1 MYSDRCGYLHQN
13 SWPWGKSLLQYLLAC
28 KRMIWTTPNHKNH
41 PNTAHS
47 PTSRLWYLSSYHDPL
62 QAHMHPLHKLGNA
75 NTIANY
81 HGYYQILIKN
91 GISNEVASSAYLT
104 ASYVPVKTKCI
115 IMKYRTGTLF
125 NQKHAVCFKLNKPY
139 LPPLPSTRQ
148 CPAYPSWMPT
158 HANKKYY
165 HWDTQLACSMTFK
178 ALSKTGSLGSCVI
191 VSMDIGSSK

>member
-1 MYSDRCGYLHQN
+1 MPIS
-13 SWPWGKSLLQYLLAC
+13 
-28 KRMIWTTPNHKNH
+28 
-41 PNTAHS
+41 
-47 PTSRLWYLSSYHDPL
+47 
-62 QAHMHPLHKLGNA
+62 
-75 NTIANY
+75 NY
-81 HGYYQILIKN
+81 HGYYQTLIKN
-91 GISNEVASSAYLT
+91 GTVNGAASNAYLT

-139 LPPLPSTRQ
+139 LPHLPSTRQ

-191 VSMDIGSSK
+191 VSMDIGSSKLPKRNCVKVARSYSFLTKTGLPPAVQSLCWLLSSLQKQKTNCHGKSPSLQSIRLSTTTIL